1 MEFLQTN
8 KKNNNNNNNKTI
20 ENEEAFIKETSM
32 SKKVME
38 RYSASLVKE
47 IKLYKNEL
55 KIDKT

>member
-8 KKNNNNNNNKTI
+8 KKNNNNNKTI
-20 ENEEAFIKETSM
+20 ENEEAFIKEMSM

-38 RYSASLVKE
+38 RCSASLVKE